1 MKMSDLRDELN
12 NEVATIMST
21 EFTVGVTSTSSVPH
35 SDDTAI
41 TFPNLDDKKQA
52 CKLIDTCILYI
63 DIRRST
69 ELNLSHKPATVAKL
83 YSSFV
88 RAMTK
93 AARHF
98 EGHVRGIIGD
108 RVMVLFDTEDA
119 FTNALKCA
127 FLMNSVSKYV
137 INKHF
142 KANEVTCGIGIDCGK
157 MLVTKT
163 GIRKNGQQRQNYKN
177 LVWLGRPANVA
188 SKLTDLAN
196 KKKEGALI
204 DTVHAAFQTSYGADD
219 FNWRWQSYKTWDFVK
234 QIETWTLSGGAI
246 RHKDSRF
253 RSFFNSQE
261 WVVLKEETPPILMSR
276 AVYAGF
282 KAANPEHSGF
292 KEGWFKE
299 VKVDVP
305 GFTDKVY
312 GCDAIFPA
320 FRE

>member
-1 MKMSDLRDELN
+1 MSLNKLRDELN
-12 NEVATIMST
+12 DEVATIMST
-21 EFTVGVTSTSSVPH
+21 SFSVDVTATNYVPH
-35 SDDTAI
+35 SDDAAI
-41 TFPNLDDKKQA
+41 TFPNLDAKKQA

-69 ELNLSHKPATVAKL
+69 ELNLSHQPATVAKL

-98 EGHVRGIIGD
+98 DGHVRGIIGD

-119 FTNALKCA
+119 FKNALNCA

-142 KANEVTCGIGIDCGK
+142 KANEVTCGIGIDSGK

-163 GIRKNGQQRQNYKN
+163 GIRKNGQQRHSYKN

-196 KKKEGALI
+196 KKGEGVTI
-204 DTVHAAFQTSYGADD
+204 DTVHAGYQTSFGGDD
-219 FNWRWQSYKTWDFVK
+219 FKWRWESVKAWDFVK
-234 QIETWTLSGGAI
+234 QIETWTLSEGAI
-246 RHKDSRF
+246 RHKDKRF
-253 RSFFNSQE
+253 RSFFNTTE
-261 WVVLKEETPPILMSR
+261 WVVLRQDTPAILMSR

-282 KAANPEHSGF
+282 KAANPEHDAI
-292 KEGWFKE
+292 KQNWFKKI
-299 VKVDVP
+299 KVAVP
-305 GFTDKVY
+305 GFTDDVY
-312 GCDAIFPA
+312 GCDVAFPS
-320 FRE
+320 FKE

>member
-1 MKMSDLRDELN
+1 MKMADLRDELSD
-12 NEVATIMST
+12 EVATIMAADFS
-21 EFTVGVTSTSSVPH
+21 VGVTSTNYVPH
-35 SDDTAI
+35 SDDAAI
-41 TFPNLDDKKQA
+41 TFPNLDEWKQS

-69 ELNLSHKPATVAKL
+69 ELNLSHRPATVAKL

-93 AARHF
+93 AARQF
-98 EGHVRGIIGD
+98 DGHVRGIIGD
-108 RVMVLFDTEDA
+108 RVMVLFDTENA
-119 FTNALKCA
+119 FTNALNCA

-142 KANEVTCGIGIDCGK
+142 KAKEVSCGIGVDCGK

-196 KKKEGALI
+196 KQSERVQV
-204 DTVHAAFQTSYGADD
+204 DTVRVALKIPGGGEFDWRWVEYKSWDFIKHIDSAPLTQAIQFDDPNFRSLFTSY
-219 FNWRWQSYKTWDFVK
+219 DFV
-234 QIETWTLSGGAI
+234 ETKAA
-246 RHKDSRF
+246 
-253 RSFFNSQE
+253 
-261 WVVLKEETPPILMSR
+261 TPPILMSR
-276 AVYAGF
+276 AVFAGF
-282 KAANPEHSGF
+282 KAENPDHEGL
-292 KEGWFKE
+292 KEGWFEE

-305 GFTDKVY
+305 GFNDKVY
-312 GCDAIFPA
+312 GCDVIFET
-320 FRE
+320 FKK

>member
-12 NEVATIMST
+12 DEVATIMSK
-21 EFTVGVTSTSSVPH
+21 EFSVGVIATKYVPH
-35 SDDTAI
+35 SDDVAI
-41 TFPNLDDKKQA
+41 TFPNLDDKKQS

-69 ELNLSHKPATVAKL
+69 ELNLSHRPQTVAKL

-93 AARHF
+93 AARQYD
-98 EGHVRGIIGD
+98 GHVRGIIGD
-108 RVMVLFDTEDA
+108 RVMVLFDTDDA
-119 FTNALKCA
+119 FTNAMNCA

-142 KANEVTCGIGIDCGK
+142 SANEVTCGIGVDCGK

-196 KKKEGALI
+196 KPSDGADL
-204 DTVHAAFQTSYGADD
+204 DTVRVAFQKAGLPE
-219 FNWRWQSYKTWDFVK
+219 FNWRWVEYKSWEF
-234 QIETWTLSGGAI
+234 I
-246 RHKDSRF
+246 RHIDSPALVNHIVFDNPAF
-253 RSFFNSQE
+253 RTLRLSSEYVETRQA
-261 WVVLKEETPPILMSR
+261 TPPILVSR

-282 KAANPEHSGF
+282 KAANPEDSSIKG
-292 KEGWFKE
+292 GWFKE
-299 VKVDVP
+299 VTVNVP
-305 GFTDKVY
+305 GFTDKVF
-312 GCDAIFPA
+312 GCDVHFTV
-320 FRE
+320 FKE